1 MNNSRF
7 NIILKSIII
16 VMVLFIFSACG
27 ERRADSNNA
36 AKNSGVELKYSEL
49 LNIQK
54 EDGYTKVEVRSDKT
68 SEQPLATY
76 ILVDRGAS
84 HDNLPKGEVID
95 VPLQNA
101 VVYTSVHA
109 ALLKEL
115 GSVGVIKGVTDAS
128 YFKIP
133 EVLEGIANSTIID
146 LGNPSSPSV
155 EKIIDLDP
163 DAIIISIYEGMT
175 VQDLSSQGI
184 TYLKFTDNLESTPL
198 GRAEWIKFMGLLT
211 GHEAEANEIFASVET
226 KYNDLV
232 AKVKDNS
239 SKPKVLVENMY
250 EGVWY
255 LPAGGSYMAHLL
267 EDAGAIYPWATTDA
281 TGSLALTFEE
291 VLEKASN
298 ADYWVIKS
306 FGPLTKESLLKQ
318 DKRYGEFAP
327 LNHDAV
333 YYSDT
338 SASMLFEEFPY
349 HPDLLLADYMHIFHP
364 DIKDGYQLRYFQQ
377 LK

>member
-1 MNNSRF
+1 MRNPIF
-7 NIILKSIII
+7 NIIQKSIIF
-16 VMVLFIFSACG
+16 VMVLFIFSACV
-27 ERRADSNNA
+27 ERRAEEKNV
-36 AKNSGVELKYSEL
+36 AKKNGVELKYAEL
-49 LNIQK
+49 LKIDK
-54 EDGYTKVEVRSDKT
+54 VGDYTKVEVRSNKASD
-68 SEQPLATY
+68 QPLATY
-76 ILVDRGAS
+76 ILVDRNAS

-95 VPLQNA
+95 VPLQNV

-115 GSVGVIKGVTDAS
+115 GSVGIIKGVTDAS

-133 EVLEGIANSTIID
+133 EILNGIANNSIVD
-146 LGNPSSPSV
+146 LGNPSSPSI

-163 DAIIISIYEGMT
+163 EALIISIYEGMK
-175 VQDLSSQGI
+175 VQDLSAQGI

-198 GRAEWIKFMGLLT
+198 GRAEWVKFMGLLT

-226 KYNDLV
+226 AYNDLV
-232 AKVKDNS
+232 AKAKENTT
-239 SKPKVLVENMY
+239 KPKVLVENMY

-267 EDAGAIYPWATTDA
+267 GDAGAAYPWSDTDA

-291 VLEKASN
+291 VLEKASD

-327 LNHDAV
+327 LSHDGV

-349 HPDLLLADYMHIFHP
+349 HPDLLLADYIHIFHP

>member
-1 MNNSRF
+1 MRNPIF
-7 NIILKSIII
+7 NIIQKSIIF
-16 VMVLFIFSACG
+16 VMVLFIFSACV
-27 ERRADSNNA
+27 EKRAEEKNV
-36 AKNSGVELKYSEL
+36 AKNNGVELKYAEL
-49 LNIQK
+49 LKIDKAGN
-54 EDGYTKVEVRSDKT
+54 YTKVEVRSNKASD
-68 SEQPLATY
+68 QPLATY
-76 ILVDRGAS
+76 ILVDRNAS

-95 VPLQNA
+95 VPLQNV

-115 GSVGVIKGVTDAS
+115 GSVGIIKGVTDAS

-133 EVLEGIANSTIID
+133 EILDGIGNNSIVD
-146 LGNPSSPSV
+146 LGNPSSPSI

-163 DAIIISIYEGMT
+163 EALIISIYEGMT
-175 VQDLSSQGI
+175 VQDLSAQGI

-198 GRAEWIKFMGLLT
+198 GRAEWVKFMGLLT

-226 KYNDLV
+226 AYNDLV
-232 AKVKDNS
+232 AKAKENTT
-239 SKPKVLVENMY
+239 KPKVLVENMY

-267 EDAGAIYPWATTDA
+267 EDAGVVYPWSDTDA

-291 VLEKASN
+291 VLEKASD

-327 LNHDAV
+327 LSHDGV

-349 HPDLLLADYMHIFHP
+349 HPDLLLADYIHIFHP